1 MSVMTFRQLVESIDE
16 LPAMPR
22 VAQELLLLRTNIDA
36 NAYDLAR
43 TIKMDPSLS
52 AQVVRYANSPLYRYQ
67 GEIRSIQ
74 DAIARVL
81 GYEVVMDMALA
92 VSLGRT
98 LQMPDSGP
106 LGLSGFWHNAVY
118 TATLTQRLGKLMEPV
133 KQPQAG
139 LLYLCGLLHNF
150 GFLVLGHMFRN
161 QFNVLGKAVMG
172 NPEVPIDD
180 VERHVLGMTHM
191 EIGEW
196 ILLAWQLPIEV
207 ITAVREHHM
216 PNYDGEYYQYANL
229 VLLADRLQGGY
240 DTIGRMQQQLP
251 DAVIKRLGLDEEKVM
266 KVFANAMQERTA
278 MDALAVQ
285 MAA

>member
-1 MSVMTFRQLVESIDE
+1 MSVKTFRQLVENINE

-22 VAQELLLLRTNIDA
+22 VAQELLLLRSNIDA
-36 NAYDLAR
+36 NASDLAR
-43 TIKMDPSLS
+43 IIKMDPSLS

-67 GEIRSIQ
+67 GEIRNIQ

-81 GYEVVMDMALA
+81 GHEVVMDMAIG

-106 LGLSGFWHNAVY
+106 LGLSGYWQNAVY
-118 TATLTQRLGKLMEPV
+118 TAVLTQRLGKLMEPV

-139 LLYLCGLLHNF
+139 LAYLCGLLHNF

-161 QFNVLGKAVMG
+161 QFNVLGKAVMS
-172 NPEVPIDD
+172 NPDVPVDD
-180 VERHVLGMTHM
+180 VEKHVLGMTHM

-196 ILLAWQLPIEV
+196 ILAAWQLPVEV
-207 ITAVREHHM
+207 LTAVREHHM
-216 PNYDGEYYQYANL
+216 PDYDGEYYKYANL
-229 VLLADRLQGGY
+229 VLLADRLQGSY
-240 DTIGRMQQQLP
+240 DTISRMRQKIP
-251 DAVIKRLGLDEEKVM
+251 DAVIERLGLDVEKVM
-266 KVFANAMQERTA
+266 KVFADTREERTA
-278 MDALAVQ
+278 MDTLAVQ